1 MDTGILVVGNLV
13 PVMSPAASG
22 PPAITSESTDGI
34 VGGSRVVV
42 LALALSVEPVELRLV
57 AAAAV
62 LSSKMIDLLMESES
76 PDGVVTADSVG
87 GVTRVDCTGGAAWI

>member
-1 MDTGILVVGNLV
+1 MYLYRRLQLRVHLQL
-13 PVMSPAASG
+13 
-22 PPAITSESTDGI
+22 PPSQQMELW
-34 VGGSRVVV
+34 VVV

-57 AAAAV
+57 AAPAAV

-87 GVTRVDCTGGAAWI
+87 GVTRVDCTGGTAWI